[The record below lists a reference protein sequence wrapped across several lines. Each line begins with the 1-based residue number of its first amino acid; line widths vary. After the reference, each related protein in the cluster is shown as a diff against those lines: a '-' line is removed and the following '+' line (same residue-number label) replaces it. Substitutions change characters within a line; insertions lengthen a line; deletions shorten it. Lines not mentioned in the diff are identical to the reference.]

1 MAFSVNDTANNNT
14 SLFADKYR
22 QQEKLQ
28 SNAVR
33 PIQCLCSESIKASY
47 AESVIIII
55 IIIIIRKLYS
65 AKMPLGGY
73 RGAGGYRKANFK
85 IIELL
90 I

>member
-47 AESVIIII
+47 AESVIIIT
-55 IIIIIRKLYS
+55 IIIRKLYS